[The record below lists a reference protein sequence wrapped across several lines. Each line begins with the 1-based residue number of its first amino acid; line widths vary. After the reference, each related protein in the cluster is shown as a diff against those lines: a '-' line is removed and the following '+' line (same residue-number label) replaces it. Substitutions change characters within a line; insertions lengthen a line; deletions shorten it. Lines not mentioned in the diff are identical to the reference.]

1 MTSTSEIKKII
12 LSDFASVEHGDE
24 YWVLVPLEYDQKIM
38 IFVRVEKDYVQV
50 SAPFALP
57 SEINAE
63 QAVAANFSFFG
74 IGRDEDWWY
83 LRHAAP
89 IEYLD
94 RDQLDLMFTVASSL
108 AFALASTLGQ
118 RENVTS

>member
-1 MTSTSEIKKII
+1 MASPSEIKHII
-12 LSDFASVEHGDE
+12 LSEFASEEHGDE
-24 YWVLVPLEYDQKIM
+24 YWVLIPLEYDQKIL
-38 IFVRVEKDYVQV
+38 IFVRIEKDYVQV

-63 QAVAANFSFFG
+63 QAIAANFSFFG
-74 IGRDEDWWY
+74 IGRDEEWWY
-83 LRHAAP
+83 VRHNAS
-89 IEYLD
+89 IEHID
-94 RDQLDLMFTVASSL
+94 RDQLHQIFADASSL

>member
-1 MTSTSEIKKII
+1 MASPSEIKQMI
-12 LSDFASVEHGDE
+12 LSEFASEEHGDE
-24 YWVLVPLEYDQKIM
+24 FWVLVPLEYDQKIL
-38 IFVRVEKDYVQV
+38 IFVRIEKDYVQV

-74 IGRDEDWWY
+74 IGRDEEWWY
-83 LRHAAP
+83 VRHTVP
-89 IEYLD
+89 ISRID
-94 RDQLDLMFTVASSL
+94 RDQLQLIFNDASFL